1 MGSVAPLVIPRLPG
15 PVDVTW
21 AVPGSKS
28 ITNRALVLA
37 ALADGET
44 RLTGALES
52 DDTRHM
58 RAALTRMGIEIA
70 DAPGGTLVVRGG
82 RARLHAPDGPL
93 FVGNSG
99 TTVRFLAAVAALV
112 DGEVTLVGDDAMA
125 KRPIHVLVD
134 ALRAL
139 GAGVICA
146 TGCPP
151 LTIRGGRLR
160 GGRVRMRGDQSS
172 QYFSALLMAAG
183 FADADLDVEIE
194 GSLVSRPYVDITRRM
209 IADFGGDVAE
219 TAAGTAAGFH
229 VRAGRTLRGR
239 DYAIEPDAS
248 SASYPFAL
256 AAAVGGAVVVPGL
269 GRDAQQGDYA
279 FTAILEQAGAVVTRG
294 ETSTRVERLGALRGV
309 DVDMHHISDTVMTL
323 AAIAPLAMGSTRIR
337 NVANIRIKE
346 TDRLAATVIELRRL
360 GQQVTHGADWLAIQ
374 PAPVT
379 PAVVHCYDDHRI
391 AMSFAILGAA
401 AGGVTIEDPACVSKT
416 YPRFFQDLGAVYTA
430 AGVPFP
436 DLEPAQPRA

>member
-1 MGSVAPLVIPRLPG
+1 MGPVAPLVIPRLPG

-58 RAALTRMGIEIA
+58 RAALTRLGIDIE
-70 DAPGGTLVVRGG
+70 DVGPDTLIVRGG

-112 DGEVTLVGDDAMA
+112 DGDVTLVGDDAMA
-125 KRPIHVLVD
+125 KRPIQVLVD

-139 GAGVICA
+139 GVDVTCA

-183 FADADLDVEIE
+183 FADADLDVDIE

-219 TAAGTAAGFH
+219 TPAGFH
-229 VRAGRTLRGR
+229 VRTGRALRGLA
-239 DYAIEPDAS
+239 YAIEPDAS

-256 AAAVGGAVVVPGL
+256 AAALGGAVVVPGL

-279 FTAILEQAGAVVTRG
+279 FTTILEQAGALVTRG

-346 TDRLAATVIELRRL
+346 TDRLAATV
-360 GQQVTHGADWLAIQ
+360 
-374 PAPVT
+374 
-379 PAVVHCYDDHRI
+379 
-391 AMSFAILGAA
+391 
-401 AGGVTIEDPACVSKT
+401 
-416 YPRFFQDLGAVYTA
+416 
-430 AGVPFP
+430 
-436 DLEPAQPRA
+436 

>member
-1 MGSVAPLVIPRLPG
+1 MGPVAPLVIPRLPG

-58 RAALTRMGIEIA
+58 RAALTRMGIDIA
-70 DAPGGTLVVRGG
+70 DAPGDTLVVHGG

-125 KRPIHVLVD
+125 KRPIQVLVD

-139 GAGVICA
+139 GADVDVRDGLPAADDPRRPSARRPRPHARRSIEPVLLGA
-146 TGCPP
+146 AD
-151 LTIRGGRLR
+151 GGRLR
-160 GGRVRMRGDQSS
+160 RRRSRRRDRGLARQPALRRHHAPDDRRLRRRRRGD
-172 QYFSALLMAAG
+172 AG
-183 FADADLDVEIE
+183 GLP
-194 GSLVSRPYVDITRRM
+194 RPRR
-209 IADFGGDVAE
+209 A
-219 TAAGTAAGFH
+219 
-229 VRAGRTLRGR
+229 RTLRGR

-256 AAAVGGAVVVPGL
+256 AAALGGAVVVPGL

-279 FTAILEQAGAVVTRG
+279 FTTILEQAGAKVTRG

-323 AAIAPLAMGSTRIR
+323 AAIAPLASGPTRIR

-360 GQQVTHGADWLAIQ
+360 GQQVTHGADWLAI
-374 PAPVT
+374 
-379 PAVVHCYDDHRI
+379 
-391 AMSFAILGAA
+391 
-401 AGGVTIEDPACVSKT
+401 E
-416 YPRFFQDLGAVYTA
+416 PR
-430 AGVPFP
+430 
-436 DLEPAQPRA
+436 RR

>member
-1 MGSVAPLVIPRLPG
+1 MGPVAPLVIPRLPG

-58 RAALTRMGIEIA
+58 RAALTRMGIDIE
-70 DAPGGTLVVRGG
+70 DAGPDALIVRGG

-99 TTVRFLAAVAALV
+99 TTVRFLAAIAALV

-125 KRPIHVLVD
+125 KRPIQVLVD

-139 GAGVICA
+139 GADVTCA

-183 FADADLDVEIE
+183 FADADLEVEIE

-219 TAAGTAAGFH
+219 TPAGFH

-239 DYAIEPDAS
+239 GYAIEPDAS

-256 AAAVGGAVVVPGL
+256 AAALGGAVLVPGL
-269 GRDAQQGDYA
+269 GFNAQQGDYA

-360 GQQVTHGADWLAIQ
+360 GQQVTHGADWLAIE

-379 PAVVHCYDDHRI
+379 PAMVHCYDDHRI

-416 YPRFFQDLGAVYTA
+416 YPGFFRDLAAIYAA
-430 AGVPFP
+430 AGVPFL
-436 DLEPAQPRA
+436 DTRT

>member
-1 MGSVAPLVIPRLPG
+1 VGSVAPLVIPRLPG
-15 PVDVTW
+15 PVQATW

-44 RLTGALES
+44 RLMGALES

-58 RAALTRMGIEIA
+58 RAALSRMGIAIE
-70 DAPGGTLVVRGG
+70 DAGPDTLVVRGG

-112 DGEVTLVGDDAMA
+112 DGEVTLVGDENMA
-125 KRPIHVLVD
+125 RRPIHVLAD

-139 GAGVICA
+139 GAGVTCP

-151 LTIRGGRLR
+151 LTIRGGTLR

-183 FADADLDVEIE
+183 FAGADLEVDIE
-194 GSLVSRPYVDITRRM
+194 GTLVSRPYVDITRRM
-209 IADFGGDVAE
+209 IGEFGGEVGE
-219 TAAGTAAGFH
+219 TATGFL
-229 VRAGRTLRGR
+229 VRAPRPLTGRV
-239 DYAIEPDAS
+239 YAIEPDAS
-248 SASYPFAL
+248 SASFPFAL
-256 AAAVGGAVVVPGL
+256 AAAVGGWIVVPGL

-279 FTAILEQAGAVVTRG
+279 FTAILEQAGAVVSRG
-294 ETSTRVERLGALRGV
+294 EASTRVERSEPLRGV
-309 DVDMHHISDTVMTL
+309 DVDMHHVSDTVMTL
-323 AAIAPLAMGSTRIR
+323 AAIAPLAAGPTRIR

-346 TDRLAATVIELRRL
+346 TDRLAATVTELRRL
-360 GQQVTHGADWLAIQ
+360 GQRVTHGDDWLAIE

-379 PAVVHCYDDHRI
+379 PAVVHCYDDHRM

-401 AGGVTIEDPACVSKT
+401 TGGVTIDDPACVSKT
-416 YPRFFQDLGAVYTA
+416 YPQFFRDLGAIYAA
-430 AGVPFP
+430 AGVAFP
-436 DLEPAQPRA
+436 GELA

>member
-1 MGSVAPLVIPRLPG
+1 VGSVAPLVIPRLPG

-416 YPRFFQDLGAVYTA
+416 YPRFFQDLAAIYAA
-430 AGVPFP
+430 AGVAFP
-436 DLEPAQPRA
+436 PLPA

>member
-1 MGSVAPLVIPRLPG
+1 VGLLAPLVIPRLPG

-37 ALADGET
+37 ALAEGET

-58 RAALTRMGIEIA
+58 RAALTRLGIGIA
-70 DAPGGTLVVRGG
+70 DAPDGTVVVHGG
-82 RARLHAPDGPL
+82 RERLRAPDGPL

-99 TTVRFLAAVAALV
+99 TTVRFLAAMAALV
-112 DGEVTLVGDDAMA
+112 DGDVKLVGDEHMA
-125 KRPIHVLVD
+125 RRPIRVLVD
-134 ALRAL
+134 ALQAL
-139 GAGVICA
+139 GVHVTCP

-151 LTIRGGRLR
+151 LTIRGGSLR

-172 QYFSALLMAAG
+172 QYFSALLMAAT
-183 FADADLDVEIE
+183 FAERDLAVDVE
-194 GSLVSRPYVDITRRM
+194 GTLVSRPYVDITRRM
-209 IADFGGDVAE
+209 IADFGGAVEE
-219 TAAGTAAGFH
+219 TPRGFL
-229 VRAGRTLRGR
+229 VRAGRLLQGR
-239 DYAIEPDAS
+239 AYAIEPDAS
-248 SASYPFAL
+248 SASYPFAFATAL
-256 AAAVGGAVVVPGL
+256 GGSVMVPGL

-279 FTAILEQAGAVVTRG
+279 FTGVLEQAGARVTRG
-294 ETSTRVERLGALRGV
+294 ETFTRVERTRPLTGV

-323 AAIAPLAMGSTRIR
+323 AAIAPLAAGPTRIR

-346 TDRLAATVIELRRL
+346 TDRLLATVTELRRL
-360 GQQVTHGADWLAIQ
+360 GQRVTHGDDWLAIE

-379 PAVVHCYDDHRI
+379 PAVVHCYADHRM
-391 AMSFAILGAA
+391 AMSFAVLGAA

-416 YPRFFQDLGAVYTA
+416 YPGFWRDLAHVYA
-430 AGVPFP
+430 SAGVAFP
-436 DLEPAQPRA
+436 APIG

>member
-15 PVDVTW
+15 PVDGTW
-21 AVPGSKS
+21 TVPGSKS
-28 ITNRALVLA
+28 VTNRALVLA

-58 RAALTRMGIEIA
+58 RAALTRMGIDIA
-70 DAPGGTLVVRGG
+70 DAPGETLVVRGG

-112 DGEVTLVGDDAMA
+112 DGQVTLVGDDAMA

-139 GAGVICA
+139 GADVTCD

-183 FADADLDVEIE
+183 FAVADLDVEIE

-219 TAAGTAAGFH
+219 TPAGFH
-229 VRAGRTLRGR
+229 VRAGRALHGR

-269 GRDAQQGDYA
+269 GRGAQQGDYA

-294 ETSTRVERLGALRGV
+294 ETSTRVERLGALRGI

-323 AAIAPLAMGSTRIR
+323 AAIAPLATGPTRIG

-346 TDRLAATVIELRRL
+346 TDRLAATVTELRRL
-360 GQQVTHGADWLAIQ
+360 GQQVTYGADWLAIE
-374 PAPVT
+374 PAPVA

-391 AMSFAILGAA
+391 AMSFAILGAAVGGAA

-416 YPRFFQDLGAVYTA
+416 YPRFFQDLGAIYAA

-436 DLEPAQPRA
+436 GLPA

>member
-1 MGSVAPLVIPRLPG
+1 M
-15 PVDVTW
+15 
-21 AVPGSKS
+21 
-28 ITNRALVLA
+28 
-37 ALADGET
+37 
-44 RLTGALES
+44 
-52 DDTRHM
+52 
-58 RAALTRMGIEIA
+58 
-70 DAPGGTLVVRGG
+70 RGG

-139 GAGVICA
+139 GADVTCA

-219 TAAGTAAGFH
+219 TPAGFH
-229 VRAGRTLRGR
+229 VRAGRALRGR
-239 DYAIEPDAS
+239 AYAIEPDAS

-256 AAAVGGAVVVPGL
+256 AAALGGSVVVPGL

-279 FTAILEQAGAVVTRG
+279 FTAILEQAGARVTRG

-323 AAIAPLAMGSTRIR
+323 AAIAPLASGPTRIR

-360 GQQVTHGADWLAIQ
+360 GQQVTHGADWLAIE

-416 YPRFFQDLGAVYTA
+416 YPGFFRDLAAIYAA
-430 AGVPFP
+430 AGVPFSAGP
-436 DLEPAQPRA
+436 RRADLSGWTLRPSPRAASADARARRGSRRAPGPAPRGSTAGRGRSARTAAAAPGRPRSSGRR

>member
-1 MGSVAPLVIPRLPG
+1 VGSLAPLVIPRLPG
-15 PVDVTW
+15 PVDITW

-58 RAALTRMGIEIA
+58 RAALARMGIGIT
-70 DAPGGTLVVRGG
+70 DAPDGTVVVHGG
-82 RARLHAPDGPL
+82 RGRLQAPDGPL

-99 TTVRFLAAVAALV
+99 TTVRFLAAMAALV
-112 DGEVTLVGDDAMA
+112 DGDVKLVGDEHMA
-125 KRPIHVLVD
+125 KRPIRVLVD
-134 ALRAL
+134 ALQAL
-139 GAGVICA
+139 GVAVTCP

-151 LTIRGGRLR
+151 LTVRGGSLG

-172 QYFSALLMAAG
+172 QYFSALLMAAT
-183 FADADLDVEIE
+183 FAERDLAVDIE
-194 GSLVSRPYVDITRRM
+194 GTLVSRPYVDITRRM
-209 IADFGGDVAE
+209 IADFGGAVEE
-219 TAAGTAAGFH
+219 TPTGFL
-229 VRAGRTLRGR
+229 VRAGRLLRGR
-239 DYAIEPDAS
+239 AYAIEPDAS
-248 SASYPFAL
+248 SASYPFAF
-256 AAAVGGAVVVPGL
+256 AAALGGSVIVPGL

-279 FTAILEQAGAVVTRG
+279 FTGILEQAGARVTRS
-294 ETSTRVERLGALRGV
+294 ETFTRVERTGPLTGV

-323 AAIAPLAMGSTRIR
+323 AAIAPVAAGPTRIR

-346 TDRLAATVIELRRL
+346 TDRLAATVAELRRL
-360 GQQVTHGADWLAIQ
+360 GQAVTHGDDWLAID

-379 PAVVHCYDDHRI
+379 PAFVHCYDDHRI

-416 YPRFFQDLGAVYTA
+416 YPGFWRDLARAYA
-430 AGVPFP
+430 SAGVAFP
-436 DLEPAQPRA
+436 DPLG

>member
-1 MGSVAPLVIPRLPG
+1 MLNRVGSLAPLVIPRLPG

-58 RAALTRMGIEIA
+58 RAALVRMGIGVS
-70 DAPGGTLVVRGG
+70 DAPDGTLVVHGG
-82 RARLHAPDGPL
+82 RTRLHAPDGPL

-99 TTVRFLAAVAALV
+99 TTVRFLAAIAALV

-125 KRPIHVLVD
+125 KRPIRVLVD

-139 GAGVICA
+139 GVDVACA

-151 LTIRGGRLR
+151 LTIRGGRLP

-172 QYFSALLMAAG
+172 QYFSALLMAAT
-183 FADADLDVEIE
+183 FADADLEVDVE
-194 GSLVSRPYVDITRRM
+194 GTLVSRPYVDITRRM
-209 IADFGGDVAE
+209 IADFGGDVTE
-219 TAAGTAAGFH
+219 TATGFR
-229 VRAGRTLRGR
+229 VRTGRPLRGR
-239 DYAIEPDAS
+239 PYAIEPDAS
-248 SASYPFAL
+248 SASYPFAF
-256 AAAVGGAVVVPGL
+256 AAALGGSVVVPGL

-279 FTAILEQAGAVVTRG
+279 FTGVLEQAGARVIRG
-294 ETSTRVERLGALRGV
+294 ETSTRVERSGALAGV

-323 AAIAPLAMGSTRIR
+323 AAIAPLAAGPTRIR

-346 TDRLAATVIELRRL
+346 TDRLAATVTELRRL
-360 GQQVTHGADWLAIQ
+360 GQLVTHGVDWLAIE

-416 YPRFFQDLGAVYTA
+416 YPGFWRDLARAYA
-430 AGVPFP
+430 SAGVAFP
-436 DLEPAQPRA
+436 DPIG

>member
-15 PVDVTW
+15 PVDLTW

-37 ALADGET
+37 ALADGES
-44 RLTGALES
+44 RLTGTLES

-58 RAALTRMGIEIA
+58 RAALERMGIDIA
-70 DAPGGTLVVRGG
+70 DAPGETLIVRGG

-112 DGEVTLVGDDAMA
+112 DGEVTLAGDAAMA

-139 GAGVICA
+139 GADVRCA

-172 QYFSALLMAAG
+172 QYFSALLMAAT
-183 FADADLDVEIE
+183 FAEADLEVEIE
-194 GSLVSRPYVDITRRM
+194 GTLVSRPYVAITRRM
-209 IADFGGDVAE
+209 IADFGGEVVE
-219 TAAGTAAGFH
+219 TSTGFL
-229 VRAGRTLRGR
+229 VRAGRPLRGR
-239 DYAIEPDAS
+239 AYAIEPDAS
-248 SASYPFAL
+248 AASYPFAL
-256 AAAVGGAVVVPGL
+256 AAAAGGTVVVPGL

-279 FTAILEQAGAVVTRG
+279 FTGILEQAGARVTRG
-294 ETSTRVERLGALRGV
+294 DADTRVELAGPLHGV

-323 AAIAPLAMGSTRIR
+323 AAIAPLAAGPTRIR

-346 TDRLAATVIELRRL
+346 TDRLAATVTELRRL
-360 GQQVTHGADWLAIQ
+360 GQRVTHGDDWLEIV
-374 PAPVT
+374 PAPIV

-401 AGGVTIEDPACVSKT
+401 AGSVTIEDPACVSKT
-416 YPRFFQDLGAVYTA
+416 YPAFFRDLARAYTA
-430 AGVPFP
+430 AGTTLPGA
-436 DLEPAQPRA
+436 PA

>member
-1 MGSVAPLVIPRLPG
+1 VGSVAPLVLPRLPG

-58 RAALTRMGIEIA
+58 RAALTRMGIAIEDTGP
-70 DAPGGTLVVRGG
+70 DALVVRGG
-82 RARLHAPDGPL
+82 RRRLHAPDGPL

-112 DGEVTLVGDDAMA
+112 DGEVTLVGDENMA
-125 KRPIHVLVD
+125 KRPIRVLVE

-139 GAGVICA
+139 GADVDCP

-183 FADADLDVEIE
+183 FGDADLEVEIE

-209 IADFGGDVAE
+209 IGDFGGDVAE
-219 TAAGTAAGFH
+219 TPDGFH
-229 VRAGRTLRGR
+229 VRSGRPLTGR

-256 AAAVGGAVVVPGL
+256 AAALGGAVVVPGL

-279 FTAILEQAGAVVTRG
+279 FTSILEQAGASVTRG
-294 ETSTRVERLGALRGV
+294 ATSTRIERLGALRGI

-323 AAIAPLAMGSTRIR
+323 AAIAPLAAGPTRIR

-346 TDRLAATVIELRRL
+346 TDRLAATVTELRKL
-360 GQQVTHGADWLAIQ
+360 GQRVTHGDDWLAID

-379 PAVVHCYDDHRI
+379 PALVHCYDDHRI

-401 AGGVTIEDPACVSKT
+401 IGGVTIEDPACVSKT
-416 YPRFFQDLGAVYTA
+416 YPRFFQDLAAIYAA
-430 AGVPFP
+430 AGAGFP
-436 DLEPAQPRA
+436 ATPA

>member
-1 MGSVAPLVIPRLPG
+1 VGSVAPLVIPRLPG

>member
-1 MGSVAPLVIPRLPG
+1 MGSVAPLVLPRLPG

-44 RLTGALES
+44 TLTGALDS

-58 RAALTRMGIEIA
+58 RAALTRMGIAIE
-70 DAPGGTLVVRGG
+70 DAGPDALSVRGG

-139 GAGVICA
+139 GADVACA

-151 LTIRGGRLR
+151 LTIRGGHLR

-194 GSLVSRPYVDITRRM
+194 GTLVSRPYVDITRRM
-209 IADFGGDVAE
+209 IADFGGEVAE
-219 TAAGTAAGFH
+219 TPVGFH
-229 VRAGRTLRGR
+229 VRAGRRLAGHA
-239 DYAIEPDAS
+239 YAIEPDAS

-256 AAAVGGAVVVPGL
+256 AAALGGAVVVPGL

-279 FTAILEQAGAVVTRG
+279 FAAILEQAGATVTRG
-294 ETSTRVERLGALRGV
+294 ETATRVERVEALRGV

-323 AAIAPLAMGSTRIR
+323 AAIAPLATGPTRIR

-346 TDRLAATVIELRRL
+346 TDRLIATVTELRRL
-360 GQQVTHGADWLAIQ
+360 GQRVTHGDDWLAIE

-379 PAVVHCYDDHRI
+379 PAVVHCYDDHRM

-416 YPRFFQDLGAVYTA
+416 YPRFFQDLAAVYAA
-430 AGVPFP
+430 AGVAFP
-436 DLEPAQPRA
+436 AVPA

>member
-1 MGSVAPLVIPRLPG
+1 VGSVAPLLLPRLPG

-44 RLTGALES
+44 TLTGALES

-58 RAALTRMGIEIA
+58 RAALTRMGIAIE
-70 DAPGGTLVVRGG
+70 DAGPDALVVRGG

-134 ALRAL
+134 ALKAL
-139 GAGVICA
+139 GADVTCA

-183 FADADLDVEIE
+183 FADTDLEVEIE
-194 GSLVSRPYVDITRRM
+194 GTLVSRPYVDITRRM
-209 IADFGGDVAE
+209 IADFGGEVSE
-219 TAAGTAAGFH
+219 TPEGFH
-229 VRAGRTLRGR
+229 VRAGRPLRGR
-239 DYAIEPDAS
+239 AYGIEPDAS

-256 AAAVGGAVVVPGL
+256 AAALGGAVVVPGL
-269 GRDAQQGDYA
+269 GRDAQQGDYGFA
-279 FTAILEQAGAVVTRG
+279 AILEQAGATVTRG
-294 ETSTRVERLGALRGV
+294 ETSTRIERIGALRGV

-323 AAIAPLAMGSTRIR
+323 AAIAPLAAGPTRIR

-346 TDRLAATVIELRRL
+346 TDRLAATVTELRRL
-360 GQQVTHGADWLAIQ
+360 GQRVTHGDDWLAID
-374 PAPVT
+374 PTPVL

-416 YPRFFQDLGAVYTA
+416 YPRFFQDLAAVYAA
-430 AGVPFP
+430 AGVAFP
-436 DLEPAQPRA
+436 ALPS

>member
-1 MGSVAPLVIPRLPG
+1 MGPVAPLVIPRLPG

-58 RAALTRMGIEIA
+58 RAALTRMGIDID
-70 DAPGGTLVVRGG
+70 DAGPATRSIVHGG

-139 GAGVICA
+139 GADVTCA

-219 TAAGTAAGFH
+219 TPAGFH

-256 AAAVGGAVVVPGL
+256 AAALGGAVVVPGL

-279 FTAILEQAGAVVTRG
+279 FTTILEQAGARVTRG

-323 AAIAPLAMGSTRIR
+323 AAIAPLASGPTRIR

-360 GQQVTHGADWLAIQ
+360 GQQVTHGADWLAIE

-416 YPRFFQDLGAVYTA
+416 YPGFFRDLAAIYAA
-430 AGVPFP
+430 AGVPFV
-436 DLEPAQPRA
+436 DART

>member
-1 MGSVAPLVIPRLPG
+1 MGSLPPLVIPRLPG
-15 PVDVTW
+15 PVDLTW

-37 ALADGET
+37 ALADGES
-44 RLTGALES
+44 RLTGALAS

-58 RAALTRMGIEIA
+58 RAALTRMGIDIA
-70 DAPGGTLVVRGG
+70 DAGPDALVVQGG

-112 DGEVTLVGDDAMA
+112 DGEVTLVGDEAMA
-125 KRPIHVLVD
+125 KRPIRVLVE
-134 ALRAL
+134 ALQAL
-139 GAGVICA
+139 GVDVACA

-183 FADADLDVEIE
+183 FADGDLDVEIE
-194 GSLVSRPYVDITRRM
+194 GTLVSRPYVDITRRM
-209 IADFGGDVAE
+209 IADFGGAVDE
-219 TAAGTAAGFH
+219 TPVGFH
-229 VRAGRTLRGR
+229 VQAGRPLRSR
-239 DYAIEPDAS
+239 AYAIEPDAS

-256 AAAVGGAVVVPGL
+256 AAAVGGAVTVPGL
-269 GRDAQQGDYA
+269 GLGAQQGDYG
-279 FTAILEQAGAVVTRG
+279 FTNVLEQAGLRVTRG
-294 ETSTRVERLGALRGV
+294 ADATRVERVDTFRGV

-323 AAIAPLAMGSTRIR
+323 AAIAPLAAGPTRIR

-346 TDRLAATVIELRRL
+346 TDRLAATVTELRRL
-360 GQQVTHGADWLAIQ
+360 GQHVEHGDDWLAIT

-416 YPRFFQDLGAVYTA
+416 YPNFFADLARAYAA
-430 AGVPFP
+430 AGVAFA
-436 DLEPAQPRA
+436 DA

>member
-1 MGSVAPLVIPRLPG
+1 VGSVAPLVIPRLPG

-58 RAALTRMGIEIA
+58 RAALTRMGIDIA
-70 DAPGGTLVVRGG
+70 DAAGDTLVVHGG

-125 KRPIHVLVD
+125 KRPIHVLAD

-139 GAGVICA
+139 GADVTCA

-160 GGRVRMRGDQSS
+160 GGGVRMRGDQSS

-183 FADADLDVEIE
+183 FADDDLDVEIE
-194 GSLVSRPYVDITRRM
+194 GTLVSRPYVDITRRM
-209 IADFGGDVAE
+209 IADFGGDVTE
-219 TAAGTAAGFH
+219 TPAGFH
-229 VRAGRTLRGR
+229 VHAGRTLRGR

-256 AAAVGGAVVVPGL
+256 AAALGGSVVVPGL

-279 FTAILEQAGAVVTRG
+279 FTTILEQAGARVTRG
-294 ETSTRVERLGALRGV
+294 ETSTRVERLGALHGV

-323 AAIAPLAMGSTRIR
+323 AAIAPLASGPTRIR

-360 GQQVTHGADWLAIQ
+360 GQQVTHGADWLAIE

-416 YPRFFQDLGAVYTA
+416 YPGFFRDLAAIYAA
-430 AGVPFP
+430 AGVPFL
-436 DLEPAQPRA
+436 DTGA